1 MCIVFHKKR
10 AKVTYRNTD
19 NSPQGERRGS
29 GWLLAILALSLVLS
43 AGCVQ
48 RRLII
53 RSQPPGA
60 MVYVDDYQIGPTP
73 IATSFTYYGTRK
85 IRLVKDGYQ
94 TLTVYERIDPPWYQ
108 IPPIDF
114 FAENVLGRE
123 IRDTR
128 VLEYQLQPQP
138 ISPTQQ
144 LLDRAETLRRQTGGS
159 PPLPAAAP
167 IQQTQQ
173 PGMPSGAPPTEGST
187 APAFIIEPPRTSY

>member
-1 MCIVFHKKR
+1 MQ
-10 AKVTYRNTD
+10 VTQRIQLEDVSFRRRNA
-19 NSPQGERRGS
+19 SGPGGEITHQ
-29 GWLLAILALSLVLS
+29 WLLAAVGIVLLSS
-43 AGCVQ
+43 TGCVE
-48 RRLII
+48 RRLMI

-60 MVYVDDYQIGPTP
+60 MVYVDDYKIGPTP

-114 FAENVLGRE
+114 FAENVLRRE
-123 IRDTR
+123 VRDTR

-138 ISPTQQ
+138 IAPTQQ
-144 LLDRAETLRRQTGGS
+144 LLDRAEMLRRETGNL

-167 IQQTQQ
+167 AQGAIPGTGFPSALPTDQ
-173 PGMPSGAPPTEGST
+173 PATPGV
-187 APAFIIEPPRTSY
+187 IIEPPRTAS

>member
-1 MCIVFHKKR
+1 MPLISHLERAHASYRHRDGRSHGKASIRATLVVSVVCLVF
-10 AKVTYRNTD
+10 
-19 NSPQGERRGS
+19 
-29 GWLLAILALSLVLS
+29 S

-114 FAENVLGRE
+114 FAENVMGRE
-123 IRDTR
+123 VRDTR

-144 LLDRAETLRRQTGGS
+144 LLDRAERLRRQTGGS
-159 PPLPAAAP
+159 PPLPAAVP
-167 IQQTQQ
+167 VQETQPPAVS
-173 PGMPSGAPPTEGST
+173 PGTPPAEGST
-187 APAFIIEPPRTSY
+187 SPAYIIEPPRTSY

>member
-1 MCIVFHKKR
+1 MR
-10 AKVTYRNTD
+10 VTQRIPSQHVSSWKPNIPRLAVGPND
-19 NSPQGERRGS
+19 RWPLAAVGIILLFFSGCVERR
-29 GWLLAILALSLVLS
+29 LM
-43 AGCVQ
+43 
-48 RRLII
+48 I

-60 MVYVDDYQIGPTP
+60 MVYVDDYKIGPTP

-114 FAENVLGRE
+114 FAENVLRRE
-123 IRDTR
+123 VRDTR

-138 ISPTQQ
+138 IAPTQQ
-144 LLDRAETLRRQTGGS
+144 LLDRADMLRRQTGNL

-167 IQQTQQ
+167 VQGAI
-173 PGMPSGAPPTEGST
+173 PGEGLPSVLPTDESTPPGV
-187 APAFIIEPPRTSY
+187 IIEPPRTAS

>member
-1 MCIVFHKKR
+1 MYSTECGKAVS
-10 AKVTYRNTD
+10 RNRND
-19 NSPQGERRGS
+19 PSRSKAIESP
-29 GWLLAILALSLVLS
+29 GWLLAAIGMVLLFS

-48 RRLII
+48 RRLMI

-60 MVYVDDYQIGPTP
+60 MVYVDDYKLGPTP
-73 IATSFTYYGTRK
+73 VTATFTYYGTRK

-114 FAENVLGRE
+114 FAENVLQRE

-138 ISPTQQ
+138 IAPTQQ
-144 LLDRAETLRRQTGGS
+144 LLDRADMLRREAGS
-159 PPLPAAAP
+159 LPPLPAASP
-167 IQQTQQ
+167 LRGSFSPGSIPQ
-173 PGMPSGAPPTEGST
+173 PLPTDGSDTSGV
-187 APAFIIEPPRTSY
+187 IIEPPRTSP